1 MSKVT
6 VEMLKKNPIA
16 ALEQRRRELLEEMK
30 PLVDAFIAVEQQLAI
45 ERGEVEST
53 GSMVIQ

>member
-16 ALEQRRRELLEEMK
+16 ALEERRREILEEIKPLLE
-30 PLVDAFIAVEQQLAI
+30 AFNAVERQLAI
-45 ERGEVEST
+45 ERGELKPSEST
-53 GSMVIQ
+53 VIQ